1 MLKNQS
7 VNFFFSW
14 QYPGSRAGS
23 RPTDKVLFS
32 QLCAELKAA
41 FAPKGLLLS
50 AGVSAG
56 AASID
61 AGYEVA
67 KISQ

>member
-1 MLKNQS
+1 
-7 VNFFFSW
+7 
-14 QYPGSRAGS
+14 
-23 RPTDKVLFS
+23 LFS

-50 AGVSAG
+50 AAVSAS

-61 AGYEVA
+61 SGYEVA